1 MGGAGCMVGCAAM
14 ADAPIVEGSGAIL
27 RRSWL
32 AVTACGVVAVLGV
45 LAGLIEASWAPFG
58 WFGVWL
64 GVVLGPIFY
73 LRNAFPR
80 ATPTTFRAASAGMIL
95 EGHGPLRAEDI
106 LEAKLTPRGAEAVV
120 DLALRDGDRVALL
133 TRVEIARAL
142 VELLGAR
149 RTGFRLV
156 VPYAQR
162 FLGLFALIALVVFA
176 LTLALSSLGAAE
188 ALFSAFFLAV
198 SAGAFWAVPLA
209 WVVGPFLR
217 GRLVIGADG
226 FTTSWLSRER
236 YVAFRDV
243 KAVQGASR
251 LADARIDD
259 TLVEL
264 ASGRRLRLRT
274 VEAPNTEAERGTA
287 SYAML
292 QHMSDAFTRS
302 ARLLDGRVDV
312 PTLVQRGPRTAEQ
325 WLSGLDA
332 LVRGGGSGYR
342 VAAVSPEMLAE
353 VTYDPSAK
361 PEARVGAAAALVRV
375 GDEAVRTR
383 VRIAAEGC
391 ADTELRE
398 TLLALSE
405 ARTDTAAVAAL
416 ARLPLKP
423 P

>member
-1 MGGAGCMVGCAAM
+1 
-14 ADAPIVEGSGAIL
+14 
-27 RRSWL
+27 
-32 AVTACGVVAVLGV
+32 
-45 LAGLIEASWAPFG
+45 
-58 WFGVWL
+58 
-64 GVVLGPIFY
+64 
-73 LRNAFPR
+73 
-80 ATPTTFRAASAGMIL
+80 MIL
-95 EGHGPLRAEDI
+95 EGHGALRAEDI

-120 DLALRDGDRVALL
+120 DLAMRDGDRIALS

-142 VELLGAR
+142 VELFGAR
-149 RTGFRLV
+149 RAAFRLV
-156 VPYAQR
+156 VPYGQR
-162 FLGLFALIALVVFA
+162 FLALFVLIALLVFA
-176 LTLALSSLGAAE
+176 LALALSPLGAVP
-188 ALFSAFFLAV
+188 AFFLAG
-198 SAGAFWAVPLA
+198 SSGAFYAVPLA
-209 WVVGPFLR
+209 WVVGLLLR
-217 GRLVIGADG
+217 GRVVIGADG
-226 FTTSWLSRER
+226 FTTRWLSWER

-243 KAVQGASR
+243 KAVRGASR
-251 LADARIDD
+251 LADARLED

-274 VEAPNTEAERGTA
+274 VEAPNTEAERGTE

-312 PTLVQRGPRTAEQ
+312 PTLVQRGPRTAAQ

-361 PEARVGAAAALVRV
+361 PEARVGAAAALVRI

-416 ARLPLKP
+416 ATLERKRP
-423 P
+423 